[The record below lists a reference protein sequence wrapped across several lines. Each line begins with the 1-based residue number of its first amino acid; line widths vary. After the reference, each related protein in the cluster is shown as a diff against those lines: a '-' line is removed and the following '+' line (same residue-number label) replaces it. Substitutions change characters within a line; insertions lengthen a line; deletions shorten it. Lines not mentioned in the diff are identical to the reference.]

1 LPMRLL
7 LAMVLMIGGL
17 VGAVMSFTGT
27 ITVSSTM
34 AVIDGTELSM
44 AIALFSLVVFIS
56 GITNLLSSNN

>member
-7 LAMVLMIGGL
+7 FAMILMIGGL

-27 ITVSSTM
+27 ITVSSTL
-34 AVIDGTELSM
+34 AVIDGSELSM

-56 GITNLLSSNN
+56 GISNLLSSNN

>member
-7 LAMVLMIGGL
+7 FAMVLMIGGL

-27 ITVSSTM
+27 ITVSSTL
-34 AVIDGTELSM
+34 AVIDGSELSM

-56 GITNLLSSNN
+56 GISNLLSSNN

>member
-1 LPMRLL
+1 MPMRLL
-7 LAMVLMIGGL
+7 LAMILMIGGL

-44 AIALFSLVVFIS
+44 VIALFSLVVFIS
-56 GITNLLSSNN
+56 GISNLFSSNN

>member
-7 LAMVLMIGGL
+7 LAMILMIGGL
-17 VGAVMSFTGT
+17 VGVVMSFTGT

-44 AIALFSLVVFIS
+44 AIALFSLVVFVS
-56 GITNLLSSNN
+56 GISNLLSSNN

>member
-1 LPMRLL
+1 MRLL
-7 LAMVLMIGGL
+7 LAMILMIGGL

-44 AIALFSLVVFIS
+44 VIALFSLVVFIS
-56 GITNLLSSNN
+56 GISNLFSSNN

>member
-7 LAMVLMIGGL
+7 FAMILMLGGL

>member
-7 LAMVLMIGGL
+7 FAMILMIGGL

-27 ITVSSTM
+27 ITVSSTL

-44 AIALFSLVVFIS
+44 ALALFSLIVFIS
-56 GITNLLSSNN
+56 GVSNLFSSNN

>member
-1 LPMRLL
+1 MRLL
-7 LAMVLMIGGL
+7 FAMVLMIGGL
-17 VGAVMSFTGT
+17 AGAVMSFTGT
-27 ITVSSTM
+27 ITVSSTL

>member
-1 LPMRLL
+1 MRLL
-7 LAMVLMIGGL
+7 LAMILMIGGL

>member
-7 LAMVLMIGGL
+7 LAMILMIGGL